1 MVWYVIVGL
10 LLVGLAIAVVKLFY
24 DVFIIIFKEI
34 KSFTKGQKPLKPVH
48 REILLNYSA
57 YYRLLSATDKK
68 RFEKRLQR
76 FMHSKEFIPRIIKVV
91 TDEMR
96 VLVSASAIQ
105 LTFGL
110 PQVYLANFKR
120 ILIYPDSY
128 YSNITRQ
135 YHVGEVNPR
144 AGIIVLSWKS
154 FVDGYNNSK
163 DSLNVGIH
171 EMAHAIHFENRIK
184 NKEYDF
190 LDYQGLQKLAEIT
203 QREVPLIRQGNGHFF
218 RDYAATNVYEFFAV
232 SLEYFFE
239 QPVEFSKAIP
249 DLYDTLKKLLNQDPI
264 RLYGGKVSET

>member
-1 MVWYVIVGL
+1 MAWYIIVGL
-10 LLVGLAIAVVKLFY
+10 LLVGLAVAVIKLFY
-24 DVFIIIFKEI
+24 DVFIIVFKEFKAFV
-34 KSFTKGQKPLKPVH
+34 KSRGPLKPAH
-48 REILLNYSA
+48 REILRKNSA
-57 YYRLLSATDKK
+57 YYCLLTAKDKK
-68 RFEKRLQR
+68 KFEKRLQR
-76 FMHSKEFIPRIIKVV
+76 FMHSKEFIPRIIKTV

-96 VLVSASAIQ
+96 VLISASAIQ

-110 PQVYLANFKR
+110 PEIYLTNFNR

-128 YSNITRQ
+128 YSNITRR

-154 FVDGYNNSK
+154 FVDGYTNLK

-190 LDYQGLQKLAEIT
+190 LDYEGLKKLAEIT
-203 QREVPLIRQGNGHFF
+203 KREVPLIRQGNGHFF
-218 RDYAATNVYEFFAV
+218 RDYAGTNVYEFFAV

-239 QPVEFSKAIP
+239 KPVEFSNAIP
-249 DLYDTLKKLLNQDPI
+249 DLYDTLKKLLNQDPLQ
-264 RLYGGKVSET
+264 LYGKRVGGA